1 MYVPKVEMSL
11 STNMN
16 SKVRPNLMDNYIIL
30 RKYIKCILSPLT
42 EVVGPVN

>member
-30 RKYIKCILSPLT
+30 WKYMKCVLPLLT
-42 EVVGPVN
+42 EVVDPAN

>member
-30 RKYIKCILSPLT
+30 REYIKYVFPPLT
-42 EVVGPVN
+42 EVVGPAN